1 MGSTK
6 QCRVCM
12 TKYSAEGGICPIC
25 RYNEPYALD
34 GRTDNEELLD
44 DIKNA
49 KAELLH
55 SLSFELKTYTYEI
68 ENARIDNG
76 TEEFSDFGQITD
88 FNKLHWISDKFETV
102 NTRESLKAQLKVTF
116 IQQVFVLDVSFQN
129 IKNAQY
135 LLIGISVDSD
145 FNLSV
150 TIKDQTNK
158 TVTSGKVYIFTNR
171 S

>member
-6 QCRVCM
+6 RCRVCM
-12 TKYSAEGGICPIC
+12 AKYPEESGICPIC
-25 RYNEPYALD
+25 KYNEPYALD

-44 DIKNA
+44 DIQNS

-68 ENARIDNG
+68 ENAHIGNG

-88 FNKLHWISDKFETV
+88 FNKLRWIPDKFETV
-102 NTRESLKAQLKVTF
+102 NTREILEAQLRVTF
-116 IQQVFVLDVSFQN
+116 RQQVFVLDVSFPN

-135 LLIGISVDSD
+135 LIIGISVDSD

-150 TIKDQTNK
+150 TIKDQANK
-158 TVTSGKVYIFTNR
+158 TVTSEKVYIFEK
-171 S
+171 